1 MARTLAEVKASL
13 DPDRRARIEAASAV
27 AIAEIEN
34 LRELRRLVAM
44 SQEQMA
50 ESLGVSQPSIHQV
63 EKRTD
68 LYLSTLR
75 RFVQAAGGELELI
88 VRLPNREPLRL
99 KGIGEL
105 TG

>member
-13 DPDRRARIEAASAV
+13 DPERRARIEAASAA
-27 AIAEIEN
+27 AIGELED
-34 LRELRRLVAM
+34 LRELRRLVAL

-50 ESLGVSQPSIHQV
+50 ESLGLSQASLLQV
-63 EKRTD
+63 EKRAD

-75 RFVQAAGGELELI
+75 RFVQAAGGELELV